1 MPNKV
6 WNLQLFAEDA
16 GVESAVDT
24 DSTPNDTVVEVS
36 GGDAQ
41 SEVVDQVSD
50 TPKVTENPETENEV
64 SFDDLIKGD
73 YKEAFDKKVQDIVRK
88 RVKKYRGIEEQLDQA
103 NASIGTLRPMMLALA
118 QKYGLDI
125 NDPNIDE
132 NVVNAVMHDKA
143 MYEQAAMEANM
154 DVDTYMEVQELKRK
168 NLEDKEKLQAYEHDK
183 QMQEQYEQ
191 HMLEEA
197 ELKKKYPDF
206 DLIKEIKN
214 NQDFAY
220 LIDLGVPV
228 ENAYIATNYEKIEAI
243 NAEAIAS
250 KASEKVANT
259 VKANKKRPAENGLE
273 SQPGSQIGTNIK
285 GLSRE
290 QLDDLEARARRGES
304 IDLKDFSIQ

>member
-41 SEVVDQVSD
+41 SEVVDKVSD
-50 TPKVTENPETENEV
+50 TPEVTENPETENEV

-73 YKEAFDKKVQDIVRK
+73 YKEDFDKKVQDIVRK

-168 NLEDKEKLQAYEHDK
+168 NLEDAEKIQAYEHDK

-191 HMLEEA
+191 HLLEEA

-285 GLSRE
+285 GLSKE